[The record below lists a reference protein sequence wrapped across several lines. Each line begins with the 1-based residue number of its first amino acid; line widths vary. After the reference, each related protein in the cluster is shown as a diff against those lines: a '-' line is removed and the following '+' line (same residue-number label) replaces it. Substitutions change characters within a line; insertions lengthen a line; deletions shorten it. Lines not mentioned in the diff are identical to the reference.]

1 MRLRPAW
8 WQQWHTDAAQAL
20 LGCIALGAL
29 GGVIGALTDR
39 RLRCGSCSCRCSG

>member
-8 WQQWHTDAAQAL
+8 WNDWWTDAAQAL
-20 LGCIALGAL
+20 AGCIALGTL
-29 GGVIGALTDR
+29 GAVIGAHVDR

>member
-20 LGCIALGAL
+20 AGCIALGAL
-29 GGVIGALTDR
+29 GAVIGALAVWRKWPLTR
-39 RLRCGSCSCRCSG
+39 